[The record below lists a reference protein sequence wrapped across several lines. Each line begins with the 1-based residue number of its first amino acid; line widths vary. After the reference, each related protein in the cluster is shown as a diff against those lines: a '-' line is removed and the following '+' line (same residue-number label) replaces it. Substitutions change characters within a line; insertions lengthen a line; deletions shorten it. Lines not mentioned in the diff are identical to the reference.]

1 MTGIENG
8 FDERYRAPA
17 LERGL
22 GVLEAFGADRQSL
35 SLAELARAIGL
46 SRSSAFR
53 LVMTL
58 VDLGYLERESETKK
72 YRLGSRVL
80 RLGYAYL
87 ASIELVELARPELEQ
102 LRDLTGCSAHLA
114 LLEGTEIIYVL
125 RIPDRKAL
133 TSRIQVGSR
142 LPAHATSIGRAILSQ
157 FPEYE
162 VRHRFAG
169 ASLERFSDITPTNLD
184 GLVTLL
190 TRDRERGFIVSRSAF
205 EPGIASVAAPLF
217 DESGPIPAAINITTP
232 EATLDGDVLET
243 SIKDAVL
250 HSSNA
255 ISAWLGGRN
264 ARRTA

>member
-1 MTGIENG
+1 MTGVDSR

-22 GVLEAFGADRQSL
+22 GVLEAFSADRHTL

-46 SRSSAFR
+46 SRSSAYR
-53 LVMTL
+53 LVVTL
-58 VDLGYLERESETKK
+58 VELGYLDRDPDTKK

-102 LRDLTGCSAHLA
+102 LRDRTGCSAHLA

-157 FPEYE
+157 FPEHE
-162 VRHRFAG
+162 VRHRFAETR
-169 ASLERFSDITPTNLD
+169 LKRFSDITPTTLD
-184 GLVTLL
+184 GLISLL
-190 TRDRERGFIVSRSAF
+190 RQDRERGFIVSRSAF

-217 DESGPIPAAINITTP
+217 DDGGPISAAINITTP
-232 EATLDGDVLET
+232 DATVEGEVLET
-243 SIKDAVL
+243 TIRDAVL
-250 HSSNA
+250 HSSHA

-264 ARRTA
+264 ARRSA

>member
-1 MTGIENG
+1 MTGIDNTI
-8 FDERYRAPA
+8 DERYRAPA

-22 GVLEAFGADRQSL
+22 GVLEAFSTDRHSL

-46 SRSSAFR
+46 SRSSAYR
-53 LVMTL
+53 LVVTL
-58 VDLGYLERESETKK
+58 VELGYLVRDPGTKK

-102 LRDLTGCSAHLA
+102 LRDRTGCSAHLA

-157 FPEYE
+157 FPEHE
-162 VRHRFAG
+162 VRYRFAG
-169 ASLERFSDITPTNLD
+169 QPMKRFSDITPTSID
-184 GLVTLL
+184 GLISLL
-190 TRDRERGFIVSRSAF
+190 AKDRERGFILSRSAF

-217 DESGPIPAAINITTP
+217 DEAGPIAAAINITTP
-232 EATLDGDVLET
+232 DSTLEGDVLET
-243 SIKDAVL
+243 SIRDAVL
-250 HSSNA
+250 QSSHA

-264 ARRTA
+264 VRRSA